1 MRKGIQLSILLMLI
15 LWIAGSGAVFAEQE
29 GRGALQG
36 ETAPPRRERLRA
48 AKSREQEI
56 FNNGGEFLRVG
67 DKVYFR
73 KFRFDE
79 DSSIANMGYYR
90 TNPYNKGLRS
100 DFGYWDIK
108 GKKFHKLFEDRGH
121 GPIFYLNG
129 RFYLQEWSESS
140 EGSRVYSVDIS
151 GKKKKLLGEGKLAG
165 VDAATASVV
174 LQSSS
179 KLSVYREGALRKEL
193 DVSYN
198 LLCEFADGQMIYGG
212 IESDTGGSMGIR
224 LRSVD
229 MKTLSEPL
237 LLGETLTDEENEG
250 RTFYFMQVVSS
261 KQAEGKLWLCVEHR
275 EGSGMFLSKGE
286 VYSLDPKKAGSL
298 RRAAVYE
305 DSMEDR
311 VPGFAV
317 KNGKVKFYDILP
329 GEVKEKEGNLYFN
342 ASDQPSKQMDKHRIY
357 ENDYPNRYSDLFFSI
372 ETAERVGDEIYFVRN
387 KERFY
392 YTFGSRLYYQQLV
405 NTEYFS
411 YNIKTGKLH
420 SLFGRLHNDVPL
432 SALIWV
438 SNDKKDENRLLFEQ
452 AELVRKRD
460 DEDKKFFYGISDE
473 DITGEGIM
481 VSRSYYLAQT
491 AKLSPKL
498 SFEYLM
504 LGKNGRPVAVNDG
517 GLKEFKE
524 IMKNQRKAAVSFRK
538 DENGSGYLAPR
549 EAEDW
554 KGKVFA
560 QLYFDESGE
569 TILRIVE
576 IEMP

>member
-1 MRKGIQLSILLMLI
+1 MRKKIQLSILLMLI

-29 GRGALQG
+29 GRGALRG
-36 ETAPPRRERLRA
+36 ETASPRRERLRA
-48 AKSREQEI
+48 AKSGEQEML
-56 FNNGGEFLRVG
+56 NNGGEFLRVG

-79 DSSIANMGYYR
+79 DSSIADWGHHR
-90 TNPYNKGLRS
+90 TNPYSKNLRS
-100 DFGYWDIK
+100 DFGYWDVK
-108 GKKFHKLFEDRGH
+108 GKKFHKVFEDGGY

-129 RFYLQEWSESS
+129 RFYLQERSENR
-140 EGSRVYSVDIS
+140 EGSRVYSVDIN
-151 GKKKKLLGEGKLAG
+151 GKKKKPLGEGKVAG
-165 VDAATASVV
+165 VDAATGSVV
-174 LQSSS
+174 FQSSS
-179 KLSVYREGALRKEL
+179 KLSVYRGGALRKEL
-193 DVSYN
+193 DVNYN
-198 LLCEFADGQMIYGG
+198 LLCEFADGQMIYGSA
-212 IESDTGGSMGIR
+212 EPDTGGNGGIL
-224 LRSVD
+224 LRSID
-229 MKTLSEPL
+229 MKTLGEPR

-305 DSMEDR
+305 DLMEDR

-342 ASDQPSKQMDKHRIY
+342 ASDQPSKQIDKHRIY
-357 ENDYPNRYSDLFFSI
+357 KNDYPNRDEDLFFNI

-392 YTFGSRLYYQQLV
+392 YAFGSRHYYYQLV

-411 YNIKTGKLH
+411 YNIRTGKLH
-420 SLFGRLHNDVPL
+420 SLFGRLHNDAPL

-438 SNDKKDENRLLFEQ
+438 SKDKKDENRLLFEQ
-452 AELVRKRD
+452 AELVRKSD

-473 DITGEGIM
+473 DITGEGVM
-481 VSRSYYLAQT
+481 VSRTHHLAQT

-498 SFEYLM
+498 TFEYLM
-504 LGKNGRPVAVNDG
+504 LGKNGKPVAVKDG

-524 IMKNQRKAAVSFRK
+524 IMKNRRKAAVSFRK

-554 KGKVFA
+554 KDKVFA

-569 TILRIVE
+569 TVLRIVE